1 MLGEIAQ
8 AEGTRRRNRRST
20 LGNLLLLDR
29 SQTAID
35 GFLLRLQCR
44 GSRQRSA
51 DGQEGTTG
59 FATLFLGG
67 RSRFLQAG
75 FKMERVVFAGIQT
88 VHASHTTAIIYLMI
102 FEIDASRFALTG
114 AQATI
119 FAFRAIYRWTEK
131 SKTREES

>member
-1 MLGEIAQ
+1 MLDEITQ

-20 LGNLLLLDR
+20 LGNLLFLDH
-29 SQTAID
+29 SQTAIN

-44 GSRQRSA
+44 GSRQHSA
-51 DGQEGTTG
+51 DGKEGATG
-59 FATLFLGG
+59 FATLFLG
-67 RSRFLQAG
+67 RSCFLQVG
-75 FKMERVVFAGIQT
+75 FEMERVMFANIQAI
-88 VHASHTTAIIYLMI
+88 HASHTTAIIYLMI
-102 FEIDASRFALTG
+102 LEIDASRFALTG